1 MRRFRRWSKREGFTL
16 IEMMVAAAIFSIG
29 MLGVMKLL
37 HISIVGNRYAKDMSA
52 ANAILQEQLEMVTRE
67 PFNDVVNGT
76 AGGSAQFF
84 DNGTNGDATAND
96 DIYTRQMAMNNM
108 TFTVTL
114 AEQANAPRAGLDTI
128 TGAVSWVD
136 MGGRGTHT
144 KQKTRTLTFV
154 TYKNS

>member
-1 MRRFRRWSKREGFTL
+1 MQRFRRWSKKEGFTL
-16 IEMMVAAAIFSIG
+16 IEMMIAAAVFSIG
-29 MLGVMKLL
+29 MLGILKLL

-52 ANAILQEQLEMVTRE
+52 ANAILQEQMEMVTRE
-67 PFNDVVNGT
+67 PFNSVVNGT

-96 DIYTRQMAMNNM
+96 DIYTRQIAMNNI

-114 AEQANAPRAGLDTI
+114 AEQADAPRAGMDTV
-128 TGAVSWVD
+128 TGTVSWTD
-136 MGGRGTHT
+136 MGGKGTAT
-144 KQKTRTLTFV
+144 QQKTRTLTFV